1 MYRPNRIESF
11 NRKYKRTIK
20 KKTLRPSNKLI
31 FFRLE
36 SVTMKE
42 IKVKPIIILVSS
54 DSFIIVENTHI
65 QRQKKNSRQKKHLT
79 RKLLLSVYM
88 FIYK

>member
-65 QRQKKNSRQKKHLT
+65 
-79 RKLLLSVYM
+79 
-88 FIYK
+88 